1 MSIIEKGFYFL
12 LMLGVLITFHEFG
25 HFWVARRCGIK
36 VLRFSVGFG
45 PALLRWTDRLGTE
58 FVVAALPLG
67 GYVKMVDE
75 REGNVAASDLDGA
88 FNRKSV
94 GRRMATVAAGPLAN
108 FILAIAVYWVVFMLG
123 VQGLAPIVGEVKPGS
138 IAAAAGLE
146 AGQEII
152 AVDGKPTPTIQ
163 ALNERLVNRLGDSG
177 TITFRTLYPD
187 SSVEYENQAQ
197 LDQWDVDAKTPDP
210 VREIGIELGRP
221 VVQPLIKK
229 VVEGGA
235 AEAAGLLEGD
245 QVLSADG
252 EIIRDWSGY
261 IAERAGVA
269 MSLEVQRGDE
279 VITIVARPASLPV
292 EGDETGLTVGRLGVE
307 YTNESEHWRL
317 EKYGVVAAIGPALQ
331 KTWDTSVMILGSIK
345 KMIVGDIS
353 VKHLSGP
360 ITIAKVAGDSAD
372 YGLVPFLHVLAL
384 LSVSLGVLNL
394 LPIPVL
400 DGGHLAY
407 YVVEAVKGSPLS
419 DRVQELGY
427 RMGLFMVI
435 GLMVVALYNDILRL

>member
-1 MSIIEKGFYFL
+1 MAIIEKGFYFL

-36 VLRFSVGFG
+36 VLRFSIGFG

-58 FVVAALPLG
+58 FVVALLPLG

-75 REGNVAASDLDGA
+75 REGEVAAADLDGA

-94 GRRMATVAAGPLAN
+94 GRRMATVVAGPLAN
-108 FILAIAVYWVVFMLG
+108 FVLAIIAYWAVFMLG
-123 VQGLAPIVGEVKPGS
+123 VQGLAPIVGDVEPGS
-138 IAAAAGLE
+138 IAAQAGLE
-146 AGQEII
+146 VGQEII

-163 ALNERLVNRLGDSG
+163 VLNERLVNRLGDSG

-187 SSVEYENQAQ
+187 SSVEYENHAT
-197 LDQWDVDAKTPDP
+197 LDRWDVDAKAPDP
-210 VREIGIELGRP
+210 IREIGITLGRP
-221 VVQPLIKK
+221 VIEPLIGK
-229 VVEGGA
+229 VLAGSA
-235 AEAAGLLEGD
+235 AEAAGLRAGD
-245 QVLSADG
+245 QVLRADG
-252 EIIRDWSGY
+252 DIIRDWSGY

-269 MSLEVQRGDE
+269 MSLEVRRGDE
-279 VITIVARPASLPV
+279 VLVVVVRPEAFSVENGNRTI
-292 EGDETGLTVGRLGVE
+292 GRLGVE
-307 YTNESEHWRL
+307 YSGESKHWRL
-317 EKYGVVAAIGPALQ
+317 EKYGVFGAVVPAFQ
-331 KTWDTSVMILGSIK
+331 KTWDTSVMILLSIK
-345 KMIVGDIS
+345 KMITGDIS

-407 YVVEAVKGSPLS
+407 YAVESIKGSPLS
-419 DRVQELGY
+419 DRVQEFGH
-427 RMGLFMVI
+427 RVGLFLVI
-435 GLMVVALYNDILRL
+435 GLMVMALYNDILRL